1 MKAVLSSSKLNL
13 DSLGVAVVDP
23 SPSPSPKRRGECVP
37 PSLVVCPATPKGGSG
52 RKGAGLSRDP
62 QRGEWEGLGLPREI
76 PKSLNLSL
84 ALTLALTLTLILTSG
99 CAPQPKEKTPLKV
112 FFAGS
117 LIIPFD
123 ALEKAYEAEHPDVDA
138 QMEGH
143 GSIQVIRH
151 VTEIHELI
159 DVVVTADHA
168 LIPILMYQSRVPETN
183 QPYANWYIKFATN
196 KLGLA
201 YSPQSKYAGEINA
214 DNWHK
219 IIARPDVLVGIAD
232 PRFDA
237 AGYRAFMALQLAES
251 AYGKPTILEDMIMG
265 RFKPSITAQEDNG
278 KTIIHIPEI
287 VEAKQNSGLVI
298 RGASIQLIALL
309 ESGDLDYAFEYE
321 SVIQQH
327 GLKLVQLPDAV
338 NLGSEQYKTEYGQVQ
353 VRLDFQRFFSVKP
366 EFDGDVIG
374 YGVTI
379 PTNAPHPSQ
388 AQEFIAF
395 LLGPQGQA
403 VMQANQHPLIVP
415 AQAHNHETVPKRL
428 QPLCVPM
435 P

>member
-1 MKAVLSSSKLNL
+1 MKVLSSRLRLRLKF
-13 DSLGVAVVDP
+13 
-23 SPSPSPKRRGECVP
+23 
-37 PSLVVCPATPKGGSG
+37 
-52 RKGAGLSRDP
+52 GLA
-62 QRGEWEGLGLPREI
+62 
-76 PKSLNLSL
+76 L
-84 ALTLALTLTLILTSG
+84 ALTLALTLTSAIG
-99 CAPQPKEKTPLKV
+99 CATQPKEKTPLKV

-123 ALEKAYEAEHPDVDA
+123 ALEKAYEAEHPDVDV

-168 LIPILMYQSRVPETN
+168 LIPILMYPSRVPETN

-201 YSPQSKYAGEINA
+201 YSPKSKYASEINA
-214 DNWHK
+214 DNWYTV
-219 IIARPDVLVGIAD
+219 IARAGVLVGIAD

-237 AGYRAFMALQLAES
+237 SGYRALMALQLAES
-251 AYGKPTILEDMIMG
+251 AYNKPTIFEDMIMG
-265 RFKPSITAQEDNG
+265 RFKTSITAQAENG
-278 KTIIHIPEI
+278 RTIIHVPEI
-287 VEAKQNSGLVI
+287 IEAKKDSGIVI
-298 RGASIQLIALL
+298 RGASIELIALL

-321 SVIQQH
+321 SVIRQH
-327 GLKLVQLPDAV
+327 GLNLVQLPDPV
-338 NLGSEQYKTEYGQVQ
+338 NLGSEQYKAEYGQVQ
-353 VRLDFQRFFSVKP
+353 VRLDFQRFASVKP

-379 PTNAPHPSQ
+379 PANAPHSTQ
-388 AQEFIAF
+388 AEEFVAF

-403 VMQANQHPLIVP
+403 VMQANQHPLILP
-415 AQAHNHETVPKRL
+415 PQADHYDAVPKRL

-435 P
+435 HNQ